1 MKAAYKWIAPNVDWT
16 ENITIYMFW
25 SFGCQRSRLN
35 WICFHSVSGGGWMSD
50 VVSGKVIADTLL
62 PCGALPHS
70 DSRSGRIGQDI
81 GGQLSLPLPFYFEP
95 WVFCSTFPYNMTVWQ
110 TAWQA
115 LSETVMR
122 NLEGQKR
129 LHKLWAESVMQICHV
144 HCAKWVTKCTLS
156 RWNCIP
162 AKNK

>member
-1 MKAAYKWIAPNVDWT
+1 
-16 ENITIYMFW
+16 
-25 SFGCQRSRLN
+25 
-35 WICFHSVSGGGWMSD
+35 MSD

-110 TAWQA
+110 T
-115 LSETVMR
+115 VYGR
-122 NLEGQKR
+122 
-129 LHKLWAESVMQICHV
+129 H
-144 HCAKWVTKCTLS
+144 
-156 RWNCIP
+156 
-162 AKNK
+162 